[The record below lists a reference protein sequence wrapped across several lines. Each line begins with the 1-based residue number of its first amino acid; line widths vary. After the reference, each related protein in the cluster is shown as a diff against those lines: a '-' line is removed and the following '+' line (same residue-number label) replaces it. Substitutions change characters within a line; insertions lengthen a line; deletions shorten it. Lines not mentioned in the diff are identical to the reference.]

1 MKSPHAP
8 VSAEVDPLDRE
19 VNRALTTR
27 FTCRTCIELRQT
39 LSQYVARDRDRA
51 TARRIAVEV
60 YAETAGRQSYEAYR
74 DHTGGISLATGG
86 PIPMWPDLSPVIK
99 AAWGA
104 AANALLSEVA
114 GGAFSTQ
121 CEREKNNATR

>member
-27 FTCRTCIELRQT
+27 FTCRMCIELRQT

-51 TARRIAVEV
+51 TARRIAADVFSEFCAGCFQELKKEMND
-60 YAETAGRQSYEAYR
+60 AE
-74 DHTGGISLATGG
+74 
-86 PIPMWPDLSPVIK
+86 
-99 AAWGA
+99 
-104 AANALLSEVA
+104 
-114 GGAFSTQ
+114 
-121 CEREKNNATR
+121 

>member
-19 VNRALTTR
+19 VNRALTTH
-27 FTCRTCIELRQT
+27 FTCRMCIELRQT
-39 LSQYVARDRDRA
+39 LSQYVVRDRDRA

-60 YAETAGRQSYEAYR
+60 YAEAAGRQAYEAYR
-74 DHTGGISLATGG
+74 DQTGGISLTTGG

-104 AANALLSEVA
+104 AAEALLSEVA
-114 GGAFSTQ
+114 WGVFSAQ
-121 CEREKNNATR
+121 CEKEKNNATR